1 MSAGLS
7 GGTAGAAQGRTRYLV
22 AYAADRRSKDALALA
37 GVLARTFDAA
47 LDVVYIVH
55 EPSARTAH
63 QPNTAD
69 FAAHVR
75 DQARAWLEEARD
87 RVPAGVPVELHLRDA
102 ASVTAGVLDAAAELG
117 SALIVI
123 GSGSGSG
130 RPLVA
135 SPVVGALLH
144 ASPVPVAMAPRKYGA
159 GRGETGPLEEL
170 ACAVGTRPG
179 AQQVLEEAV
188 EAVGRVNLP
197 LRLVSLVD
205 LAGHDRAAGRAARQ
219 EAEQALQDAA
229 ARVGERGVVRT
240 DVGRGKDLKHAAARI
255 DWNPRSVLLIGSSRL
270 AQGRQ
275 TFLGTTAARLLAHL
289 PIPMIVVPR
298 PD

>member
-1 MSAGLS
+1 MSADVS
-7 GGTAGAAQGRTRYLV
+7 GSATTGQARYLV
-22 AYAADRRSKDALALA
+22 AYAADRRSRDALALA
-37 GVLARTFDAA
+37 GVLAQTFDAA

-55 EPSARTAH
+55 EPSTRTSH

-75 DQARAWLEEARD
+75 EQARQWLEDARD

-102 ASVTAGVLDAAAELG
+102 ASVATGLFDATTELG

-135 SPVVGALLH
+135 SPVVGAVLH
-144 ASPVPVAMAPRKYGA
+144 ASPVPVAMAPRKYGI
-159 GRGETGPLEEL
+159 GREDQRGPLEEL

-188 EAVGRVNLP
+188 GAVGRVNLP

-205 LAGHDRAAGRAARQ
+205 LTGHDRSAGKAARRAAE
-219 EAEQALQDAA
+219 EALLAA
-229 ARVGERGVVRT
+229 ADQVGERSVVRT
-240 DVGRGKDLKHAAARI
+240 DVGRGKNLKQAAGRI
-255 DWNPRSVLLIGSSRL
+255 AWNPRSALLVGSSRL

-275 TFLGTTAARLLAHL
+275 TFLGTTASRLLAHL

-298 PD
+298 PV